1 MTYNWK
7 RNTIIFLG
15 SQAISLFGSSLVQYA
30 ITWYIVLQMQSGIYT
45 TLAIVFGILPMFFLT
60 PLTGVW
66 ADRYNRKLLIVFA
79 DGGIAA
85 CTLLIAI
92 IFITGNGNIFLL
104 YGALFV
110 RAVGSAVQTPCV
122 GAMLPDLVPQE
133 HLTRVNG
140 INGSLQSLITLA
152 SPMLSGALLGL
163 ASLEIVFFVDVSTAA
178 IAIFIMLS
186 FFRLPQSR
194 VQRSADEPAKQ
205 DYLGDLKSGLAYI
218 RKNQYLLNFFVLC
231 IFFFFMVAPVAFLTP
246 LQVARNYGDDVWRL
260 TAIEMAWSIGMVIG
274 GLAIA
279 AWGGFKNRVYTMAAM
294 GFFMAVFTITLGT
307 PITFWFY
314 VCVMALFGFTMP
326 MFSTPAMVLLQERVD
341 PAYMGRIFGVMTMI
355 NTGAMPLG
363 MLVFGPMADFIP
375 IEWLLLGTGAVLFII
390 TLVMVKNKPLVA
402 AGVRQSPLDSPPP
415 DAPQPSAEQKQND
428 PEA

>member
-7 RNTIIFLG
+7 KNTVIFLS

-60 PLTGVW
+60 PFTGVW
-66 ADRYNRKLLIVFA
+66 ADRYNRKRLIVLA
-79 DGGIAA
+79 DGGIAT
-85 CTLLIAI
+85 CTLIIAI
-92 IFITGNGNIFLL
+92 LFITGNNNILLL

-110 RAVGSAVQTPCV
+110 RAVGGAVQTPCV
-122 GAMLPDLVPQE
+122 GAMLPDMVPEE

-140 INGSLQSLITLA
+140 INGSLQSLITLV

-163 ASLEIVFFVDVSTAA
+163 ASLEIVFFVDVATAA

-186 FFRLPQSR
+186 LFRLPKSR
-194 VQRSADEPAKQ
+194 VQKTPEEIASQNYIK
-205 DYLGDLKSGLAYI
+205 DLKLGLAYI
-218 RKNQYLLNFFVLC
+218 RKNPYLLNFFVLC
-231 IFFFFMVAPVAFLTP
+231 IFFFFMFAPVAFLTP

-260 TAIEMAWSIGMVIG
+260 TAIEVAWSVGMMIG

-279 AWGGFKNRVYTMAAM
+279 AWGGFKNRVYTMATM
-294 GFFMAVFTITLGT
+294 GILMACFTIILGIPIAFWVYVGVMAVFGL
-307 PITFWFY
+307 
-314 VCVMALFGFTMP
+314 TMP

-355 NTGAMPLG
+355 NTGAMPMGILI
-363 MLVFGPMADFIP
+363 FGPLADVVP
-375 IEWLLLGTGAVLFII
+375 IEWLLLGTGAVLMLLS
-390 TLVMVKNKPLVA
+390 LVMLKNRPLVA
-402 AGVRQSPLDSPPP
+402 VGLKKSAPPAELQPSPPP
-415 DAPQPSAEQKQND
+415 ESP
-428 PEA
+428 